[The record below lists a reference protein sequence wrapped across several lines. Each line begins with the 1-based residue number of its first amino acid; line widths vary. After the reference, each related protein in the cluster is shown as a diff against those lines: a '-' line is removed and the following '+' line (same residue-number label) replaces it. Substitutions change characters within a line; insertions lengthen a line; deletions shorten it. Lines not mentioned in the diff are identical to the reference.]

1 MEENDSFGSENA
13 LLQHTFKCIA
23 FSFKVRQITT
33 LEFALMHEILIK
45 GKMQIILSL

>member
-13 LLQHTFKCIA
+13 HLLHTFGCIA